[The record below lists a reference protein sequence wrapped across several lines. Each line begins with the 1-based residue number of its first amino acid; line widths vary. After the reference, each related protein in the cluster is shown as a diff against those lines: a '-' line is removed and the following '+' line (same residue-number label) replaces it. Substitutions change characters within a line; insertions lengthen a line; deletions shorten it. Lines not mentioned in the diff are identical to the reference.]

1 MAVDA
6 PASAGRAPVAG
17 LLAACAAGAL
27 WGTGAVVVHLL
38 VAQHGFTPASISF
51 WRFAIGALVLLLVF
65 GWRIDWARAL
75 ALSFPLVLAGTAM
88 AGYVLCWFLGIERI
102 GPAVPTLI
110 ALCLPPVLVT
120 GVAVL
125 RGRERLDRPLL
136 AVLAAAI
143 GGTALVVVPHGGPGH
158 GISVDDLAVG
168 VAFSIASAVLYAGF
182 ALVSGSLSHALGA
195 GPATTCL
202 TLVAAMVTAAF
213 GLLRPLQWPEALPPQ
228 AWTLYLGVVTAAIA
242 LLAFS
247 WGAARLSPTA
257 LTVATLVE
265 PLTAVALSALVLG
278 EPMGIPQW
286 AGGLLLITSLWVLGR
301 RATSPVAP
309 AGDGHA
315 GAPSDGGF
323 ATRLKAPCRD

>member
-1 MAVDA
+1 MSVDA

-17 LLAACAAGAL
+17 LLAACAAGVL

-110 ALCLPPVLVT
+110 ALCLPPMLVT

-158 GISVDDLAVG
+158 GIPVDDVADDAVAASVG
-168 VAFSIASAVLYAGF
+168 GRHPAERGAAASAEVEREHQVL
-182 ALVSGSLSHALGA
+182 
-195 GPATTCL
+195 
-202 TLVAAMVTAAF
+202 
-213 GLLRPLQWPEALPPQ
+213 
-228 AWTLYLGVVTAAIA
+228 
-242 LLAFS
+242 
-247 WGAARLSPTA
+247 RL
-257 LTVATLVE
+257 
-265 PLTAVALSALVLG
+265 
-278 EPMGIPQW
+278 
-286 AGGLLLITSLWVLGR
+286 GGLLQRLHGDPRLNGGRALHRIDGPAQALAQFPVHVLRGR
-301 RATSPVAP
+301 CHGLLSDP
-309 AGDGHA
+309 AG
-315 GAPSDGGF
+315 
-323 ATRLKAPCRD
+323 

>member
-17 LLAACAAGAL
+17 LAL
-27 WGTGAVVVHLL
+27 
-38 VAQHGFTPASISF
+38 
-51 WRFAIGALVLLLVF
+51 
-65 GWRIDWARAL
+65 
-75 ALSFPLVLAGTAM
+75 
-88 AGYVLCWFLGIERI
+88 
-102 GPAVPTLI
+102 
-110 ALCLPPVLVT
+110 VLVT

-125 RGRERLDRPLL
+125 RRRERLDRPLL
-136 AVLAAAI
+136 AALAAAI

-158 GISVDDLAVG
+158 GISDDDLAVG
-168 VAFSIASAVLYAGF
+168 VAFSIASAVLCAGF

-202 TLVAAMVTAAF
+202 TLVAASVTAAF

-265 PLTAVALSALVLG
+265 PLTAVTLSALVLG
-278 EPMGIPQW
+278 KALAEPQW
-286 AGGLLLITSLWVLGR
+286 LGGLLLMASLWVLGR
-301 RATSPVAP
+301 RTAT
-309 AGDGHA
+309 HA
-315 GAPSDGGF
+315 GPQSDDHAAPRPG
-323 ATRLKAPCRD
+323 

>member
-1 MAVDA
+1 MAVEI
-6 PASAGRAPVAG
+6 PAAAGRAPMAG
-17 LLAACAAGAL
+17 LLAACAAGVL

-38 VAQHGFTPASISF
+38 VEQHGFTPASISF

-65 GWRIDWARAL
+65 GWRIDWTRAL
-75 ALSFPLVLAGTAM
+75 ALGLPLMLAGTAM

-143 GGTALVVVPHGGPGH
+143 GGTALVVVPHGGPGQ
-158 GISVDDLAVG
+158 GISVDHLAAG
-168 VAFSIASAVLYAGF
+168 VAFSVASAVLYAGF
-182 ALVSGSLSHALGA
+182 AMVSGRISHALGA

-202 TLVAAMVTAAF
+202 TLVAATMMAGF
-213 GLLRPLQWPEALPPQ
+213 SLWRPLQWPDTVPPQ
-228 AWTLYLGVVTAAIA
+228 AWTLYLGVVTAALA

-265 PLTAVALSALVLG
+265 PLTAVTLSALVLG
-278 EPMGIPQW
+278 ESMSIPQW
-286 AGGLLLITSLWVLGR
+286 AGGLLLMTSLWVLGR
-301 RATSPVAP
+301 RATSGTAS
-309 AGDGHA
+309 ASDGHTGVPA
-315 GAPSDGGF
+315 DGGF
-323 ATRLKAPCRD
+323 ASRIKAPGRD